1 MRIVDFAPE
10 HLEEVVRLCER
21 EGWTTFTQAQE
32 LTLRALQ
39 APGVVA
45 LVAAQH
51 GGEVIG
57 FAYALSDGVI
67 QAYLAC
73 LVVADGARRRGVGRG
88 LLEQALAR
96 SGARRI
102 DLLSADSSAAFYESF
117 PHQRAR
123 GYRIASAPS

>member
-10 HLEEVVRLCER
+10 HLEEVMRLCER
-21 EGWTTFTQAQE
+21 EGWTTFMHDQQR
-32 LTLRALQ
+32 TLRALS

-45 LVAAQH
+45 LVAARED
-51 GGEVIG
+51 GAVIG
-57 FAYALSDGVI
+57 FAYALSDGAI

-73 LVVADGARRRGVGRG
+73 LVVAGSARRRGVGRG

-102 DLLSADSSAAFYESF
+102 DLLSAEASAVFYESF
-117 PHQRAR
+117 PHQRGH
-123 GYRIASAPS
+123 GYRIALAPS

>member
-21 EGWTTFTQAQE
+21 EGWTTFTVDQQV
-32 LTLRALQ
+32 TLRALL

-45 LVAAQH
+45 LVAAQG

-57 FAYALSDGVI
+57 FAYALSDGAI

-102 DLLSADSSAAFYESF
+102 DLLSAEPSAAFYESF
-117 PHQRAR
+117 PYQR
-123 GYRIASAPS
+123 

>member
-1 MRIVDFAPE
+1 MRIIDFAPE
-10 HLEEVVRLCER
+10 HLEQVVRLCER
-21 EGWTTFTQAQE
+21 EGWTTFTQARE
-32 LTLRALQ
+32 LTLRALL

-45 LVAAQH
+45 LIAAGE

-73 LVVADGARRRGVGRG
+73 LVVAAGARRRGVGRG

-102 DLLSADSSAAFYESF
+102 DLLSAEPSAAFYASF
-117 PHQRAR
+117 PHQQAR
-123 GYRIASAPS
+123 GYRIALGPS